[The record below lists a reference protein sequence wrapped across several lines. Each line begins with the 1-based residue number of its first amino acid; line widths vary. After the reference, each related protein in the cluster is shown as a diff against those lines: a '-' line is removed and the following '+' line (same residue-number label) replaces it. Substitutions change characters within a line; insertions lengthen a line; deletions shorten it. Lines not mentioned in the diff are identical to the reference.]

1 MRGEKKPTYAAHEER
16 EPNGKCQRGEQ
27 ARTVVLTS
35 ILFFVLDLQAESK
48 ARQWPALNKA
58 EVHCNG

>member
-35 ILFFVLDLQAESK
+35 ILFFVLDLQAASK
-48 ARQWPALNKA
+48 AMAALNKA
-58 EVHCNG
+58 EFHCNG